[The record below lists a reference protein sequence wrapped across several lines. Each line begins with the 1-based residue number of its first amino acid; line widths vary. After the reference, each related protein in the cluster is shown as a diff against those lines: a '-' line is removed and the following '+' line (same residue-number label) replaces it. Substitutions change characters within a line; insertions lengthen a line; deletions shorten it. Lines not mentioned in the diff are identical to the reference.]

1 MAQTCEACGREIG
14 FFSCGNLCGQCQKL
28 FKAEL
33 ARLEKEILT
42 NKDLAGES
50 AEIIK
55 KGDKKTRRKLYNRL
69 FRQFES
75 RGELGQT
82 EITALQKLQ
91 QALDLSDDE
100 VNSLERIK
108 PYEFLVKAKEAIA
121 KGASLPAFDLSTQL
135 KQKDLTGIAP
145 IIRKNEVVHYAS
157 PASLIETEEVVS
169 EGLLWGIKTRIRDV
183 EATRGVLILT
193 SQRLFLC
200 PFPWEKPVEIPLY
213 SIFHV
218 ESTRDNL
225 VIFSRGRRRPYY
237 FRINNRVAI
246 KVFEACLRYLL
257 TR

>member
-1 MAQTCEACGREIG
+1 MAQTCEACGRKIG
-14 FFSCGNLCGQCQKL
+14 IFRPGNLCGQCKKL

-42 NKDLAGES
+42 NKGLAGEP

-55 KGDKKTRRKLYNRL
+55 KGNKKTLRKLYDRV

-82 EITALQKLQ
+82 EMMTLLKLQ
-91 QALDLSDDE
+91 QALELSDDE
-100 VNSLERIK
+100 VNSWERIK
-108 PYEFLVKAKEAIA
+108 PYEILVKAKEAIE
-121 KGASLPAFDLSTQL
+121 KGASLPIFDLNTQL
-135 KQKDLTGIAP
+135 KPKDLMKIAP
-145 IIRKNEVVHYAS
+145 IIRKNEVVHFAA

-169 EGLLWGIKTRIRDV
+169 EGLLWGVKTRTREV
-183 EATRGVLILT
+183 EASRGVLILT

-200 PFPWEKPVEIPLY
+200 PFALEKPIEIYLF
-213 SIFHV
+213 SIFHF
-218 ESTRDNL
+218 EGKQNSLT
-225 VIFSRGRRRPYY
+225 IFSRGRGRPYY

-246 KVFEACLRYLL
+246 KIFEVCFHYLL

>member
-1 MAQTCEACGREIG
+1 MARICEACGRRLG
-14 FFSCGNLCGQCQKL
+14 FFSWGDFCSQCQKL
-28 FKAEL
+28 LKAEL

-42 NKDLAGES
+42 NKDLSGER

-55 KGDKKTRRKLYNRL
+55 KGNRKLRRKLYDKV

-75 RGELGQT
+75 RGELGQQ

-91 QALDLSDDE
+91 QALNLSDDE

-108 PYEFLVKAKEAIA
+108 PYEFLVKANEAIA

-135 KQKDLTGIAP
+135 KQKDLMKIAP

-193 SQRLFLC
+193 TQRLFLC
-200 PFPWEKPVEIPLY
+200 PFPWEKPVEIPLH

-218 ESTRDNL
+218 ESIPDNL
-225 VIFSRGRRRPYY
+225 VIFSRGRGRPYY
-237 FRINNRVAI
+237 FKINNRVTI
-246 KVFEACLRYLL
+246 KVFEACLHYLL